1 MEGGLKVL
9 QVLEGHRSG
18 TTSLNKA
25 PKAWT
30 HLRSLGTVN
39 LKTSLMMR
47 LRVPRRKAERPT
59 CQMALSSGPLFPRCC
74 GKRVSVSGASLL
86 RLPFL
91 LNAVALVCLRGEKT
105 SALGPFNRL
114 KVFVPTSI
122 PPTTQIHVESNFQCD
137 GIRG

>member
-1 MEGGLKVL
+1 MKAL

-30 HLRSLGTVN
+30 YLRSLGTVN

-86 RLPFL
+86 QLPFL